1 MNSITLHLNKLL
13 YLCLMLV
20 TLFTVNAF
28 AINSQD
34 SWLTNEP
41 ITPIPEAKNL
51 VANKVKLGER
61 LFSDA
66 KLSADGSISCA
77 SCHNL
82 NRAGADGLA
91 VSIGI
96 NGQLGKRNTPT
107 VFNSSLNF
115 RQFWDGRSPNL
126 EHQAAEP
133 ISNPI
138 EMANE
143 WGNVIDYL
151 TTQQFYLEAFREI
164 YQNKPNKKDVLNAIA
179 EFERSLVT
187 PNGAFDL
194 YLKGQTN
201 AISDNAKK
209 GYELFKS
216 IGCSSCHQGA
226 AVGGNMYEKL
236 GVILP
241 YYSADDTKTSDFG
254 HYRQTGISEHKFE
267 FKVPSLRNVT
277 RTAPYLHDGSISSLP
292 KMIST
297 MAKHQLGLELTNNEI
312 DLIISFLQTLNGP
325 MDAK

>member
-1 MNSITLHLNKLL
+1 MNPTTIRLNKLANQ
-13 YLCLMLV
+13 CMLLIA
-20 TLFTVNAF
+20 LFNFNAF
-28 AINSQD
+28 AINNPA

-41 ITPIPEAKNL
+41 ITPIPEVNNL
-51 VANKVKLGER
+51 VANKVKLGEQ
-61 LFSDA
+61 LFNDP

-77 SCHNL
+77 TCHNL
-82 NRAGADGLA
+82 SLAGTDGLPLA
-91 VSIGI
+91 VGI
-96 NGQLGKRNTPT
+96 KGQVGQRNTPT
-107 VFNSSLNF
+107 VLNSSLNF
-115 RQFWDGRSPNL
+115 RLFWDGRSSDL
-126 EHQAAEP
+126 EQQAAEP

-138 EMANE
+138 EM
-143 WGNVIDYL
+143 GNQWNTVIDYL
-151 TTQQFYLEAFREI
+151 SSEQTYLNAFKEI
-164 YQNKPNKKDVLNAIA
+164 YRNRPNKKDTINAIA

-187 PNGAFDL
+187 PNGAFDR
-194 YLKGQTN
+194 YLKGQMD

-216 IGCSSCHQGA
+216 IGCSSCHQGV

-241 YYSADDTKTSDFG
+241 YYQEDETDTSNFG
-254 HYRQTGISEHKFE
+254 RYRQTGINEHKFE

-297 MAKHQLGLELTNNEI
+297 MAKHQLGLELSKNEI
-312 DLIISFLQTLNGP
+312 DLIVSFLQTLNGP